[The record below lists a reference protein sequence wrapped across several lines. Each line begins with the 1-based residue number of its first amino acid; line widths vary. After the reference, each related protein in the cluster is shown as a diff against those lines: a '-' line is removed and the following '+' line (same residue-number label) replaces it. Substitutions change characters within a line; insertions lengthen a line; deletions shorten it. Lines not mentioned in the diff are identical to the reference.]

1 VEALGWAGT
10 ALVIVAYV
18 PQIHHLWA
26 ERCAWGL
33 SLTTWLIWLLSS
45 AFLLAYCVL
54 RRDLLFA
61 AVQGINITAIVTT
74 ILLAR
79 RSNNV
84 CPYHLKQVRRGGRR
98 GAAG

>member
-1 VEALGWAGT
+1 MEALGWAGT
-10 ALVIVAYV
+10 ALVIVAYT

-45 AFLLAYCVL
+45 TLPLVYCVL
-54 RRDLLFA
+54 RRETLFA
-61 AVQGINITAIVTT
+61 AVQGINIAAIVTT

-79 RSNNV
+79 RSNRV
-84 CPYHLKQVRRGGRR
+84 CPYHLNRLTRGRRR
-98 GAAG
+98 GAAR